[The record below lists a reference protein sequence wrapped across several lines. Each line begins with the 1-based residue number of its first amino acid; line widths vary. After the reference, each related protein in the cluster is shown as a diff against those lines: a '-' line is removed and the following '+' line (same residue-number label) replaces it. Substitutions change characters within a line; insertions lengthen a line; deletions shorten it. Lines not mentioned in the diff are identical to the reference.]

1 MDGLDGLQGPK
12 PSGQLFLS
20 AAGMW
25 PRTTTGASAN
35 TKVETATNKIN
46 VYTIDFDPTTQ
57 EYAQGDLVMPSDW
70 DGGGVFATFYWMATG
85 TSTNGVV
92 WSCAGR
98 SYGDLETLD
107 QALGTA
113 VQAASD
119 AHSATASQVQI
130 SAETA
135 AITLTGAA
143 AGELVVFEVSRV
155 TGDAGDTLAVDAQ
168 LLGVMIRFTRKNV

>member
-1 MDGLDGLQGPK
+1 
-12 PSGQLFLS
+12 
-20 AAGMW
+20 MW

-35 TKVETATNKIN
+35 TKVESATNKVN
-46 VYTIDFDPTTQ
+46 VYTIDFDTTTQ
-57 EYAQGDLVMPSDW
+57 EYAQGSLAMPSDW
-70 DGGGVFATFYWMATG
+70 DGGTVTAQFYWMATG

-107 QALGTA
+107 QAMGTA
-113 VQAASD
+113 INAASD

-135 AITLTGAA
+135 AITLGGTPAA
-143 AGELVVFEVSRV
+143 SELVEFEISRV
-155 TGDAGDTLAVDAQ
+155 TGDGGDTLAVDAQ
-168 LLGVMIRFTRKNV
+168 LLGVMIKFRRA

>member
-1 MDGLDGLQGPK
+1 
-12 PSGQLFLS
+12 
-20 AAGMW
+20 MW

-35 TKVETATNKIN
+35 TKVESATNKVN

-57 EYAQGDLVMPSDW
+57 EYAQGDLVMPTDW
-70 DGGGVFATFYWMATG
+70 DGGTVFATFYWMATG

-98 SYGDLETLD
+98 SFGDLETLD
-107 QALGTA
+107 QAMGTA

-119 AHSATASQVQI
+119 AHSGTASQVQI
-130 SAETA
+130 SGETA
-135 AITLTGAA
+135 AITLAGTPA
-143 AGELVVFEVSRV
+143 AGELVAFEISRV